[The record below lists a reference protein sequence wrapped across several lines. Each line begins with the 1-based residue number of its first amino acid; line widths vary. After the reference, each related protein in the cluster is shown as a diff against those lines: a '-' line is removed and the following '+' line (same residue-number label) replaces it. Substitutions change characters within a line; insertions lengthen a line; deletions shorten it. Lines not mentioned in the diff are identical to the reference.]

1 MAVRAQPKSELQPQ
15 ASQTPATLSEDELTF
30 LQEHK
35 GEGISTAAEDNF
47 VPLVYVLQTGSRQVI
62 QGPAHIE
69 GAIAGS
75 FLMRNAPQPIVD
87 GDSGFVF
94 QPCYFYKD
102 FAEWIPRERGGG
114 LVGMHRELPGGVEE
128 IKDPRNPNKIKWRTS
143 AGNEILERRNHL
155 GFVVQDNGSTL
166 AYAIPFTS
174 TGHSVSRNWMT
185 VMQNRTINGMLPPSY
200 AFLYRFRTRQ
210 RSNAQGNWYVSD
222 IQPELMNPN
231 LTPSGMCNPV
241 LRDKGKAFFEACKAG
256 DKLAAEMEE
265 RDEPRETEN
274 AAF

>member
-1 MAVRAQPKSELQPQ
+1 LSDDERA
-15 ASQTPATLSEDELTF
+15 F
-30 LQEHK
+30 LQQHK

-62 QGPAHIE
+62 NGPAHIE

-87 GDSGFVF
+87 GDTGFIF

-102 FAEWIPRERGGG
+102 FAEWVPRESGGG
-114 LVGMHRELPGGVEE
+114 LVGMHRTLPGNVTE
-128 IKDPRNPNKIKWRTS
+128 IKDVRNPNKIKWRTPS
-143 AGNEILERRNHL
+143 GNEILERRNHL
-155 GFVVQDNGSTL
+155 GFVIHEDGTAL

-185 VMQNRTINGMLPPSY
+185 VMQNRTLNGVVPPSY

-210 RSNAQGNWYVSD
+210 RSNALGNWYVPD
-222 IQPELMNPN
+222 IQPEQHHAT
-231 LTPSGMCNPV
+231 LTASGMVNTQ
-241 LRDKGKAFFEACKAG
+241 LRDRGKAFFESCKAG
-256 DKLAAEMEE
+256 DRLAADMEDIDDTPQQQE
-265 RDEPRETEN
+265 
-274 AAF
+274 AAL